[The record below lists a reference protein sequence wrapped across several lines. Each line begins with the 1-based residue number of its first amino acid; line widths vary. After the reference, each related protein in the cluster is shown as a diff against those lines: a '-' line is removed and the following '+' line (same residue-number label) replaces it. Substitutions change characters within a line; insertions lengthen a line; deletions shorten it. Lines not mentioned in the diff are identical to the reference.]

1 MSEQAHDIASYN
13 REKKSALDYLLL
25 VGGWFVS
32 FFSLVIIVLISYW
45 AIKIPEKSVNNL
57 PIINAL
63 KGDIRVEPD
72 DPGGKLFEE
81 EDLSIYQNLDSDPMV
96 PEKDK
101 IILKNSDQ
109 NFVNL
114 RKEIT
119 VNELIK
125 GDQKNLTSAIE
136 DALREV
142 VNSNEEK
149 NNEPEATNQ
158 QGIVKL
164 YLGSFDTLSQAD
176 EFRQFIKRRNDTLL
190 NINNLKVFE
199 QLEGETIFFRV
210 ELTNIGSEEEGKKVC
225 SILSSRQFS
234 CLLLNELGSN

>member
-1 MSEQAHDIASYN
+1 MSEQAHQITSYTT
-13 REKKSALDYLLL
+13 EKRTTLDYLFL
-25 VGGWFVS
+25 VGGWLVS
-32 FFSLVIIVLISYW
+32 CFSLAIIGLISYW
-45 AIKIPEKSVNNL
+45 AIKIPEKNVNNL

-63 KGDIRVEPD
+63 KGDVRVVPD
-72 DPGGKLFEE
+72 DPGGKSFDE
-81 EDLSIYQNLDSDPMV
+81 EDLSIYKNFESGSKM
-96 PEKDK
+96 PEKNE
-101 IILKNSDQ
+101 IILNSSDQ
-109 NFVNL
+109 NLVNL
-114 RKEIT
+114 RKEIKGS
-119 VNELIK
+119 ELNS

-149 NNEPEATNQ
+149 NDEPEPTTQ
-158 QGIVKL
+158 QRIVKL

-210 ELTNIGSEEEGKKVC
+210 ELTNIRSEEEGEKLC

-234 CLLLNELGSN
+234 CLLLNDLGGN

>member
-1 MSEQAHDIASYN
+1 MSEQAHDITSYTV
-13 REKKSALDYLLL
+13 EKKTTLDYLLL
-25 VGGWFVS
+25 FGGWLVS
-32 FFSLVIIVLISYW
+32 CISLVIIGLISYW
-45 AIKIPEKSVNNL
+45 AIKIPEKNVNNL

-63 KGDIRVEPD
+63 NGDIRVEPD
-72 DPGGKLFEE
+72 DPGGKLFDE
-81 EDLSIYQNLDSDPMV
+81 EDLSIYKNLESDPKT
-96 PEKDK
+96 PEKK
-101 IILKNSDQ
+101 EIILNNSDQ
-109 NFVNL
+109 NLVNL
-114 RKEIT
+114 RKEIK
-119 VNELIK
+119 VNELNN
-125 GDQKNLTSAIE
+125 GDQKNLTLAIE

-149 NNEPEATNQ
+149 NDEPEATNQ

-210 ELTNIGSEEEGKKVC
+210 ELTDIGSEEEGKKLC

-234 CLLLNELGSN
+234 CLLFNELGSN

>member
-1 MSEQAHDIASYN
+1 MSEQAHDIATYSK
-13 REKKSALDYLLL
+13 EKKSTLDYLLL

-81 EDLSIYQNLDSDPMV
+81 EDLSIYQNLDSDPKV

-136 DALREV
+136 DALKEV
-142 VNSNEEK
+142 VNGNEEK

-176 EFRQFIKRRNDTLL
+176 EFRQFIKRRNDTLI

-199 QLEGETIFFRV
+199 QVEGENIFFRV
-210 ELTNIGSEEEGKKVC
+210 ELTNIGSEEEGKKLC

-234 CLLLNELGSN
+234 CLLFNELGSN

>member
-1 MSEQAHDIASYN
+1 M
-13 REKKSALDYLLL
+13 
-25 VGGWFVS
+25 
-32 FFSLVIIVLISYW
+32 
-45 AIKIPEKSVNNL
+45 
-57 PIINAL
+57 
-63 KGDIRVEPD
+63 
-72 DPGGKLFEE
+72 
-81 EDLSIYQNLDSDPMV
+81 

-136 DALREV
+136 DALKEV

-190 NINNLKVFE
+190 DINNLKVFE

>member
-1 MSEQAHDIASYN
+1 MSEQAHDIASN
-13 REKKSALDYLLL
+13 ATDKKSTLDYLLL

-72 DPGGKLFEE
+72 DPGGKSFEE
-81 EDLSIYQNLDSDPMV
+81 EDLSIYQNLDSDPKV

-125 GDQKNLTSAIE
+125 GDQKNLTTAIE
-136 DALREV
+136 DALKEV

-149 NNEPEATNQ
+149 NKEPKATNQ

-190 NINNLKVFE
+190 NIDNLKVFE

>member
-1 MSEQAHDIASYN
+1 MSEQANDITAYTT
-13 REKKSALDYLLL
+13 EKKTVLDYFFL
-25 VGGWFVS
+25 VGGWLVS
-32 FFSLVIIVLISYW
+32 FFSLVIIGLISYW
-45 AIKIPEKSVNNL
+45 AIKIPEKNVNNL

-63 KGDIRVEPD
+63 NGDIRVEPD
-72 DPGGKLFEE
+72 DPGGKLFDE
-81 EDLSIYQNLDSDPMV
+81 EDLSIYKNLESDPKI
-96 PEKDK
+96 PEKNE

-109 NFVNL
+109 NLVNL
-114 RKEIT
+114 RKEIK
-119 VNELIK
+119 VNELSS
-125 GDQKNLTSAIE
+125 GDQKNLTLAIE

-149 NNEPEATNQ
+149 NDEPEAKNQ
-158 QGIVKL
+158 QGMVKL

-190 NINNLKVFE
+190 NSNNLKVFE

-210 ELTNIGSEEEGKKVC
+210 ELTNIGSEEEGKKLC

-234 CLLLNELGSN
+234 CLLFNELDNN